1 MTRTDEEQILGIKVR
16 YEDAIYGI
24 MQYKEKLADLSAAQ
38 KQLKKDFEDGKIGGE
53 EFKTTIAAMDEQ
65 AKAHKATIR
74 ELSKQVQNNIK
85 VERDQEGSLK
95 SLRAQLSNATRDYD
109 AMSKAERNGAKG
121 QELKKHINEIT
132 NELK

>member
-1 MTRTDEEQILGIKVR
+1 MTKTDEEQILGIKVR

-65 AKAHKATIR
+65 
-74 ELSKQVQNNIK
+74 
-85 VERDQEGSLK
+85 
-95 SLRAQLSNATRDYD
+95 
-109 AMSKAERNGAKG
+109 
-121 QELKKHINEIT
+121 
-132 NELK
+132 